1 VGKGEAGVNGHS
13 LPVVAVGSI
22 PHIYR
27 RAGLAPGDPNRS
39 CPVTR
44 NHAACLTMLIAVLA
58 KRFQGQQP
66 NLATEVWAVP
76 RITGLRLTMV
86 IRSKSRWQSVT
97 ARTLALNFCADVSRW
112 RGERDER

>member
-1 VGKGEAGVNGHS
+1 MGKGEAGVSGHP
-13 LPVVAVGSI
+13 LPIVAVGSI

-27 RAGLAPGDPNRS
+27 REDLSPGDPNRR
-39 CPVTR
+39 CPMTR
-44 NHAACLTMLIAVLA
+44 NHAACLTMGIAVRA
-58 KRFQGQQP
+58 KLFQGQQP